1 MATPD
6 DFTCWAVPASTE
18 GVSGGRLREYRREV
32 SSRLAAWT
40 GIIGPLLFTACF
52 LLQEAFRQD
61 EYSPMAEP
69 VSALEAGPNG
79 WIQQVNFVV
88 FGVLSIIFAIGLH
101 RGLRETRLGFL
112 GPLLIGI
119 SGVGNV
125 LAAVFPLKED
135 AAGETYD
142 PGGHTVAGILFFL
155 TSSVALLV
163 LSRRLRQDD
172 RWRGLAA
179 YVAVAGALALVGFV
193 FMGALVIPDDAPLH
207 EWAGLGQR
215 VIVLVILFP
224 PRILLAVRLLSVADD
239 SQRTVRY

>member
-1 MATPD
+1 MISRSRSP
-6 DFTCWAVPASTE
+6 PPSIE
-18 GVSGGRLREYRREV
+18 GVSGGRPWEYGQGV
-32 SSRLAAWT
+32 SSRLAAWA

-52 LLQEAFRQD
+52 LLQEGFRQD

-88 FGVLSIIFAIGLH
+88 LGVLTFIFAFGLH
-101 RGLRETRLGFL
+101 RALRETRLGL
-112 GPLLIGI
+112 AGPLLIGI
-119 SGVGNV
+119 SGVANI

-142 PGGHTVAGILFFL
+142 PGGHMVAGILYFL

-163 LSRRLRQDD
+163 LSHRLRHDD

-179 YVAVAGALALVGFV
+179 YVAAAGALALVGFV
-193 FMGALVIPDDAPLH
+193 LMGTLVIPDDAPLH
-207 EWAGLGQR
+207 DWAGLGQR
-215 VIVLVILFP
+215 VIVLAILFP
-224 PRILLAVRLLSVADD
+224 PRILIAQRMLSLADD
-239 SQRTVRY
+239 PQRTVRY

>member
-1 MATPD
+1 MISRRSS
-6 DFTCWAVPASTE
+6 VPVSIG
-18 GVSGGRLREYRREV
+18 GVSGGRVRSTVGGV
-32 SSRLAAWT
+32 SSRLAAWA

-88 FGVLSIIFAIGLH
+88 FGVLTLIFAFGLH
-101 RGLRETRLGFL
+101 RALRETRLGL
-112 GPLLIGI
+112 VGPLLIAV
-119 SGVGNV
+119 SGVGNI
-125 LAAVFPLKED
+125 LAAVFPLEED

-142 PGGHTVAGILFFL
+142 PGGHMVAGILFFL

-163 LSRRLRQDD
+163 LSHRLRQDD

-179 YVAVAGALALVGFV
+179 YVAAAGALALVGFV
-193 FMGALVIPDDAPLH
+193 LMGVFVIPDDAPLH
-207 EWAGLGQR
+207 DWAGLGQR
-215 VIVLVILFP
+215 VIVLAILFP

-239 SQRTVRY
+239 PQRTVRY